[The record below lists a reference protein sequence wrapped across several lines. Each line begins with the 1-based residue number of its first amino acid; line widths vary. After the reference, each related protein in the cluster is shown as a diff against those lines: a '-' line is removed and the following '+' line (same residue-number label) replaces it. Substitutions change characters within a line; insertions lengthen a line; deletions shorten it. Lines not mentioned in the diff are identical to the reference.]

1 MLAYADWTPV
11 SKFHILPSPEFA
23 SDRWTTNSAGTSYFG
38 TGAYALANLRLDY
51 DVTDRLTLGAGVR
64 NAFDDLYFLTDG
76 FPEPGRR
83 FFLTA
88 RLRS

>member
-1 MLAYADWTPV
+1 M
-11 SKFHILPSPEFA
+11 
-23 SDRWTTNSAGTSYFG
+23 
-38 TGAYALANLRLDY
+38 LANLRIDY

-64 NAFDDLYFLTDG
+64 NAFDDLYVLADG